1 MMKGFRVAAILA
13 IAASA
18 VLLSACYEEPTV
30 QLHEPGKYQ
39 GATDP
44 FLNVAGTP
52 EQNAR
57 LESRFLAVQTD
68 R

>member
-1 MMKGFRVAAILA
+1 MSVFRGAA
-13 IAASA
+13 IAAIA
-18 VLLSACYEEPTV
+18 GCVVLMSACYEEPSV
-30 QLHEPGKYQ
+30 QVHEPGKYQ

-52 EQNAR
+52 EQDER